1 MSGFYQHV
9 IRGAALLVCFP
20 AFMITSVSGNGG
32 YDKVD
37 AVIESKY
44 DWNEAKEHWAFRKP
58 ESHKLPS
65 VENSGWPSRR
75 IDYFILSALEA
86 QSLSPGRPMGMASLL
101 RRLSFDLTGLPPEP
115 EWLDGLTP
123 EYDSAIFSD
132 HVERLLNSRAF
143 GERMASLWMNLA
155 RYAEDQAHQ
164 VGDDTKHFYPNAY
177 RYREWVVEAFNRDLP
192 YDEFIRL
199 QLAADHMDLTDPGDI
214 RALGFLGLGPKYY
227 NRGRLEVQADEWEDR
242 VDTVTRSFLGLT
254 VACARCHDHKYDP
267 ITTEDYYSLAGVFAS
282 TEMVND
288 HWRESGLPVSEEDKK
303 ARLHELHIVK
313 DGKARNLPVFLRGQV
328 DNEGME
334 TPRRFLRLLSDG
346 PAQPFTQGSGRLE
359 LSEKIADASNPL
371 TARVYVNRV
380 WGLFFGRP
388 LVVTASNFGELGSEP
403 SHPELLDD
411 LSVRFIESGWSTK
424 WLVRELVYSSSYLQV
439 GRESGPAG
447 QRDPE
452 NRWLSHM
459 NRKRKT
465 VEMWRDSVL
474 AASGRLDRT
483 GGESQELSN
492 PDHFRRTLYSRISRL
507 ELNDFLMQFD
517 YPDANV
523 HSGER
528 ATTITPTQKL
538 FALNSD
544 FIMEQAEAMADVLAS
559 CRTPHEMVRMGF
571 VRTVFR
577 EPDADELELSLNFI
591 SDGQGGVRRDSLVA
605 FAHSLLISNE
615 MTYVD

>member
-9 IRGAALLVCFP
+9 IRGLAHIGCVT
-20 AFMITSVSGNGG
+20 AFSIASAYGDGEFE
-32 YDKVD
+32 KLD
-37 AVIESKY
+37 AHIESKY
-44 DWNEAKEHWAFRKP
+44 DWDEAKEHWAFRKP
-58 ESHKLPS
+58 ESSGLPT
-65 VENSGWPSRR
+65 VENAEWPSRR
-75 IDYFILSALEA
+75 IDYFILSGLEA
-86 QSLSPGRPMGMASLL
+86 QSLSPARPMGMVPLL

-115 EWLDGLTP
+115 GWLNDLTL
-123 EYDSAIFSD
+123 EYDSGLYSD
-132 HVERLLNSRAF
+132 YVERLLNSRAF

-164 VGDDTKHFYPNAY
+164 VGNDTKHFYPNAY

-192 YDEFIRL
+192 YDDFIRL

-282 TEMVND
+282 TDMVNA
-288 HWRESGLPVSEEDKK
+288 HWRESGLPISEEDKK
-303 ARLHELHIVK
+303 TRLHELHIVK
-313 DGKARNLPVFLRGQV
+313 DGTARNLPVFLRGQV
-328 DNEGME
+328 DNKGME
-334 TPRRFLRLLSDG
+334 TPRRFLRLLSNG

-359 LSEKIADASNPL
+359 LSEHIADASNPL

-388 LVVTASNFGELGSEP
+388 LVETASNFGELGSEP
-403 SHPELLDD
+403 SHPKLLDD

-424 WLVRELVYSSSYLQV
+424 WLVRELVYSSTYLQ
-439 GRESGPAG
+439 RSLESSLAA

-452 NRWLSHM
+452 NIWLSHM

-474 AASGRLDRT
+474 VASGRLDRT
-483 GGESQELSN
+483 GGESQELSS

-523 HSGER
+523 HSGDR

-544 FIMEQAEAMADVLAS
+544 FIMAQAEAMTELLEH
-559 CRTPHEMVRMGF
+559 CGTPHEMVRMGF
-571 VRTVFR
+571 VKTFFR
-577 EPDADELELSLNFI
+577 EPDAGEMNLSLDFI
-591 SDGQGGVRRDSLVA
+591 SDGQGGVRRENLVA